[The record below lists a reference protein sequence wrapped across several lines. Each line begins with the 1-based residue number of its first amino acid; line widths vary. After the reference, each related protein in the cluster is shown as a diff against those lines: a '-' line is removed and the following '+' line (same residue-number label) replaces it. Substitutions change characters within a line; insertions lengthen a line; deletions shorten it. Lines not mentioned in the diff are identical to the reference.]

1 VIKPHGGKL
10 VNRLATPEEREELI
24 KKMETLPK
32 LVAGDRYVGHCEM
45 IAIGGY
51 SPLKGFMTKE
61 EAESVIRDVHLPS
74 GLLWSIPIV
83 LPVDEEL
90 WKSLKVGDEV
100 AIYDKHNRPIAV
112 IVVEDKYTLDLDF
125 YCENVFKTTD
135 ENHPGVAFVKSAG
148 NHFIGGEL
156 LRLVNRPIREGIDES
171 YYQDPAQVRK
181 VIEEKGW
188 KRVVAFQTRN
198 PIHRAHEYIIKCALE
213 TMDGALIH
221 PLVGETKKDD
231 IPAPVR
237 MKCYEVLIDN
247 YFNKNRVHLSV
258 LPAPMHYAGPRE
270 AVHHM
275 LMRKNYGCTHMI
287 IGRDHAGVGDYY
299 GTYEA
304 QEFVDQFVDEL
315 EIQPLKFEHAF
326 YCTICENMAT
336 SKTCPHPK
344 DAHIHLSGTKVRA
357 MLREGKKPPKE
368 FSRPEVASVLIE
380 WAKRLANE
388 SA

>member
-1 VIKPHGGKL
+1 MVKPHGGEL
-10 VNRLATPEEREELI
+10 VYRVASEEEKKELL
-24 KKMETLPK
+24 KKAETLPRI
-32 LVAGDRYVGHCEM
+32 VAGDRYVGHCEM
-45 IAIGGY
+45 VAIGGY

-61 EAESVIRDVHLPS
+61 EAESVIRDVHLPN

-83 LPVDEEL
+83 LPVDEEF
-90 WKSLKVGDEV
+90 WKGLKLGDEV
-100 AIYDKHNRPIAV
+100 AIYDKNNRPIAIV
-112 IVVEDKYTLDLDF
+112 VVEDKYTLDLDF
-125 YCENVFKTTD
+125 YCEHVFKTTD

-156 LRLVNRPIREGIDES
+156 LRLINRPVREGIPEH
-171 YYQDPAQVRK
+171 YYQDPYQVRK

-231 IPAPVR
+231 IPASVR

-275 LMRKNYGCTHMI
+275 IMRKNYGCTHMI

-304 QEFVDQFVDEL
+304 QEFVDQFIDEL
-315 EIQPLKFEHAF
+315 GIMPLKFEHAF
-326 YCTICENMAT
+326 YCTRCENMAT

-344 DAHIHLSGTKVRA
+344 EFHIHLSGTKVRA
-357 MLREGKKPPKE
+357 MLREGKRPPKE
-368 FSRPEVASVLIE
+368 FSRPEVADILIE
-380 WAKRLANE
+380 WATGK
-388 SA
+388 